1 MELNNQTT
9 DALPDFCNKHNIRWF
24 PISLTITSNDK
35 ILNSINH
42 PLYNGKPNIHDF
54 SDADLLRKRQDLLNS
69 PVFKSTFTHISM
81 DTSRVMQID
90 IDTEDYEDKY
100 DTIAWNTP
108 YYKSARKSYGK
119 HILIISQDF
128 APESK
133 KMQFHRDGETDKCG
147 VELLCGFG
155 SYAPLNGLINAD
167 KPIIHISKTDLEKGL
182 IMIKKC
188 HQNGKYVAPS
198 NGSEKIAEMCQI
210 IDDKYICSKGCYDDW
225 RNILWSLKSESEDYI
240 NIARELSMRSKELYD
255 ESAFDMVWNSFKPG
269 SITISSFYWYAKQSN
284 PEAFR
289 EINDKHKPPLFI
301 SNDDVNDVLRCSQII
316 APELKKILK
325 LCKEKWYLL
334 NEETQLWGQVKEPS
348 YSIIMVIRKFID
360 YSQLKVSRMIMVAEG
375 AEKDKLIATQKIYM
389 TQYKTINASSY
400 ATMCIRFLRGQL
412 IDDSFEEKLNCNQ
425 YKLAFKNGMMD
436 LKTGIFRFG
445 LTWDDYLTET
455 ITYNWKPADDVKKQ
469 FVKDVLKKILNNNEE
484 HLEYFLSVIGY
495 SFIGVPHLEKSMYFM
510 IDGTDGGKG
519 DNGKTFYFDILCYLM
534 PNYVYK
540 AQKTLLEE
548 GNAKVH
554 KQLCM
559 TKGKR
564 LVWLE
569 EFSKDKKLAS
579 VLMKQMAEGKP
590 IENEIMYG
598 TSEAINI
605 LYKTFI
611 LSNHIPSID
620 PTEEAVYNRYKQ
632 ITFGSHFDRTGN
644 RKVENADRLQ
654 FIADTSLGDR
664 IKQEYH
670 NEVFELIVEYSKKY
684 IVSGI
689 GNIPDKFKSDA
700 SKTKMENDVFRMWFD
715 EHCEIDDDSRLPK
728 EWIVKESKMTD
739 KEVIAGMLRL
749 GFKYNRDLKNMGLK
763 PFSNEKYR
771 GGFSG
776 CRIKIVEV
784 ETEINNED
792 E

>member
-1 MELNNQTT
+1 MELNN
-9 DALPDFCNKHNIRWF
+9 LPYFCNKHNIRWF
-24 PISLTITSNDK
+24 PISLTITSNNK

-54 SDADLLRKRQDLLNS
+54 DDADLLQKRQDLLKS
-69 PVFKSTFTHISM
+69 PAFKSIFTHISM

-100 DTIAWNTP
+100 DVIAWNTP
-108 YYKSARKSYGK
+108 YYNSARKSYGK

-128 APESK
+128 VPESK
-133 KMQFHRDGETDKCG
+133 KMLFHRDGETEKCG

-155 SYAPLNGLINAD
+155 SYAPLNGLINSD
-167 KPIIHISKTDLEKGL
+167 KPIIHISKTDLERGL
-182 IMIKKC
+182 IMTQKHNTIIKSVSS
-188 HQNGKYVAPS
+188 NASY
-198 NGSEKIAEMCQI
+198 NGSDKIAEMCQI
-210 IDDKYICSKGCYDDW
+210 IDDKYICVKGCYDDW
-225 RNILWSLKSESEDYI
+225 RNILWSLKSESDDYV
-240 NIARELSMRSKELYD
+240 NIARELSMRSKDLYD
-255 ESAFDMVWNSFKPG
+255 ETTFDTVWKSFTPG

-284 PEAFR
+284 LDAFR

-301 SNDDVNDVLRCSQII
+301 SNADIDDVLRCSQII
-316 APELKKILK
+316 APELRNILK

-360 YSQLKVSRMIMVAEG
+360 FSQLKISRMIMIADG
-375 AEKDKLIATQKIYM
+375 AEKEKLIATQKAYM
-389 TQYKTINASSY
+389 VQYHKINRSSY
-400 ATMCIRFLRGQL
+400 ATMCVKFLRGQL
-412 IDDSFEEKLNCNQ
+412 IDDLFEDKLNRNQ
-425 YKLAFKNGMMD
+425 YQLAFKNGMMD
-436 LKTGIFRFG
+436 LKTGTFIYG
-445 LTWDDYLTET
+445 LSWDDYLTDT
-455 ITYNWKPADDVKKQ
+455 IPYNWKPADGVKKQ
-469 FVKDVLKKILNNNEE
+469 FVKDVLQKILNNNKE

-519 DNGKTFYFDILCYLM
+519 DNGKTFYFDILCDLM

-548 GNAKVH
+548 GNPKVH

-590 IENEIMYG
+590 IENEILYG

-605 LYKTFI
+605 FYKTFI
-611 LSNHIPSID
+611 LSNHIPAID

-632 ITFGSHFDRTGN
+632 ITFESHFDRTGM
-644 RKVENADRLQ
+644 RKAENADRLQ

-670 NEVFELIVEYSKKY
+670 NEVFELIVDYAKKY

-689 GNIPDKFKSDA
+689 GAIPDKFKNDA
-700 SKTKMENDVFRMWFD
+700 SKTKIENDVFIMWFD
-715 EHCEIDDDSRLPK
+715 EHCEIDDDGRMPK

-739 KEVIAGMLRL
+739 KEVIAGMLRM
-749 GFKYNRDLKNMGLK
+749 GFKYNRELKGMGFK
-763 PFSNEKYR
+763 PFSKENYR
-771 GGFSG
+771 GGFIG
-776 CRIKIVEV
+776 CKIKPVDFV
-784 ETEINNED
+784 TDDDED
-792 E
+792 K